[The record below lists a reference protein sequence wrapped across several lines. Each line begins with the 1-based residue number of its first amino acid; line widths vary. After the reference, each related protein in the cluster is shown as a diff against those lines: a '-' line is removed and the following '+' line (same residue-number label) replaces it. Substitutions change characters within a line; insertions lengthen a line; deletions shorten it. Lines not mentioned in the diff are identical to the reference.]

1 MSPRRSLPR
10 LLPWFAA
17 AVVLAGCPGGS
28 ESPAPTSPV
37 QDASAGPSSSDPS
50 VTSSDATEPAATP
63 TPTPSPTP
71 VSAPSG
77 SGAVVV
83 VAADDTT
90 EAPVGGDCMVSG
102 PALPDDPVGDVLLDD
117 VEVLI
122 GVDTF
127 VGPVGESVT
136 DRPLVVVVDGE
147 ADDATVR
154 MTGGPVVD
162 WDTWQGPI
170 GSLELADPVAV
181 DGVTTVQ
188 ARLTA
193 RLARGEQVYRRE
205 RAPQPAPTEPAPATP
220 APTDTPT
227 AAASGVTSGVADV
240 RQVALVQP
248 APSPSAAP
256 VEALDL
262 ALDVVCTVVG

>member
-1 MSPRRSLPR
+1 MSPRPSLPR
-10 LLPWFAA
+10 LLPWLAA
-17 AVVLAGCPGGS
+17 AVVLAGCPGGT

-37 QDASAGPSSSDPS
+37 QDASADPSRSSDPS
-50 VTSSDATEPAATP
+50 VSSATTPPAATP

-71 VSAPSG
+71 AALPSG
-77 SGAVVV
+77 TGAVVV

-154 MTGGPVVD
+154 MSGGPVVD

-170 GSLELADPVAV
+170 ESMELADPVAV
-181 DGVTTVQ
+181 DGVTTVS

-193 RLARGEQVYRRE
+193 RLERGEQVYRRE
-205 RAPQPAPTEPAPATP
+205 RAPQPAPTEPAPASP
-220 APTDTPT
+220 ATTDTPT
-227 AAASGVTSGVADV
+227 AAAPAVAHV
-240 RQVALVQP
+240 LPVVLVQP

-256 VEALDL
+256 VEAIDL
-262 ALDVVCTVVG
+262 ALDVVCTVVP